1 MSAAASPAPSSSATS
16 AARPIRRVAILFA
29 GGPAPAANA
38 VISTAAA
45 AFHRDGIEVLGIM
58 NGYSHLV
65 EFSAENPMQEGR
77 DYVILD
83 QKRLRRTRNTRG
95 IMIGTARTN
104 PGKDV
109 AHPSHLGDAKRTAPL
124 KTVHDALISLGVD
137 ALVSIGG
144 DDTLKTA
151 NKFKMFQ
158 DYLPEGAQRIAVV
171 HVPKTIDNDYRGI
184 DFTFG
189 YFTAVETLAG
199 EIRNLLADA
208 EATRGYFI
216 AECMGRSAGWLAYG
230 AAIAGEASLVLSVE
244 DIEEKLAAEETVT
257 DPKTGVTSTRKI
269 MDIAKVVDIIVKL
282 MITREAAGKEFG
294 VVVLAEGLAQFL
306 PSSYLEGAKFD
317 EHGHLSLGSTNFAKT
332 MVKAVET
339 EYQKRTNKTKRIT
352 GLQLGYEARCAEP
365 HAFDV
370 ILGSQ
375 LGVGAYRALVENGL
389 DGVMISCSG
398 QLNLYYVP
406 FETLV
411 DPDTLVTVVRFI
423 QGGSDF
429 HRLARF
435 LENYPHD

>member
-1 MSAAASPAPSSSATS
+1 MSSSSSPAPSTSSS
-16 AARPIRRVAILFA
+16 RKIQRVAILFA

-38 VISTAAA
+38 VISTAASA
-45 AFHRDGIEVLGIM
+45 CLRHDIEVVGIL
-58 NGYSHLV
+58 NGYAHLV
-65 EFSAENPMQEGR
+65 EFGPEHAMEEGR
-77 DYVILD
+77 DYIKLD
-83 QKRLRRTRNTRG
+83 HTRLKRSRNTRG

-109 AHPSHLGDAKRTAPL
+109 SHPNHLGDPKRTAPL
-124 KTVHDALISLGVD
+124 RTVYNALRSLGVD

-158 DYLPEGAQRIAVV
+158 DRLSEGEQRIAVV

-189 YFTAVETLAG
+189 FFTAVETLAS

-230 AAIAGEASLVLSVE
+230 AAIAGEASLALSVE
-244 DIEEKLAAEETVT
+244 DLDEKLCTEETLT
-257 DPKTGVTSTRKI
+257 DPKTGVTDTRKI
-269 MDIAKVVDIIVKL
+269 MDIGKVVDVILTAIL
-282 MITREAAGKEFG
+282 ARESEGKQFG
-294 VVVLAEGLAQFL
+294 VIVMAEGMAQYL
-306 PSSYLEGAKFD
+306 PSSYLEGVKFD
-317 EHGHLSLGSTNFAKT
+317 EHGHISLAQTNLART
-332 MVKAVET
+332 MVKAVEA
-339 EYQKRTNKTKRIT
+339 EYKKRTGKSKRIT
-352 GLQLGYEARCAEP
+352 GLQIGYEARCALP

-389 DGVMISCSG
+389 DGVLISCSG

-423 QGGSDF
+423 QTGSDF